1 MADTDETPATARIEL
16 PPLPADAV
24 PIVALRNVVLFPG
37 IVLPVTLGREES
49 IAAAQE
55 AVRTGRKVGLLL
67 QRDVTQEKPAP
78 TDLYEVG
85 VVATV
90 VRYVTAPDGAH
101 HLVCQGESRFRLLQV
116 VRETPFL
123 AARIDL
129 LPEPEEKGTDIEARM
144 ELLKQRAV
152 EALSLLPQ
160 VPAELARIIRGID
173 SAGQLADLIVS
184 FMDVKPEEK

>member
-1 MADTDETPATARIEL
+1 MADTDPTPSTSRIEL

-67 QRDVTQEKPAP
+67 QRDSTVEKPAP
-78 TDLYEVG
+78 ADLYDVG
-85 VVATV
+85 VIATV

-101 HLVCQGESRFRLLQV
+101 HLVCQGESRFRLQQV
-116 VRETPFL
+116 VREAPFL
-123 AARIDL
+123 AARIQV
-129 LPEPEEKGTDIEARM
+129 LPEPEEK
-144 ELLKQRAV
+144 
-152 EALSLLPQ
+152 
-160 VPAELARIIRGID
+160 
-173 SAGQLADLIVS
+173 SAD
-184 FMDVKPEEK
+184 